1 MADSASILSSK
12 NSEKSKLTN
21 SVSRTTSETLRLAD
35 PDKAISQPNSLSTST
50 PKKKT
55 SFQITSVIVGCR
67 SSNDGGDDSAD
78 DLDESHTEDISE
90 VVDNSRVTDIENET
104 PSYSEDT
111 FSKDDVFFNASSSL
125 VSAPVIPTSSQ
136 YGLAILAST
145 ENSESASNQTDNCEN
160 SGTTVE
166 VTESV
171 INLGVVSTKHDPEM
185 RDMHPPA
192 PRTERFKVVKI
203 ESTEPFKRGRWVCMD
218 YLDHNIAQNQSAT
231 GKTDSDST
239 HQNTLAT
246 EYSGQESSSVNNVP
260 TTGATAEEVVQSA
273 VPASAPATVVASA
286 PITEQISNNNTVNI
300 QSTDS
305 NQPVV
310 SNMPISAPSTL
321 PSSYTSVSPG
331 QSLQNNMQMAPNAVV
346 SSQQP
351 QVTQQAQSLSQVHM
365 QQIMANSNQ
374 HQSLQSQQMQQVLA
388 NANVMPM
395 QQQQTQQPQQPQQT
409 QQQPQQQQQPPPQQP
424 PQPQQAQM
432 QSQQPIQQPMMQQ
445 PMQQI
450 PTMHQPQQQYQPQ
463 QQQSMAQQ
471 QTFQPMQQQQ
481 SMMPQQ
487 LPPQQSLQQQ
497 LQPVQQVHMQQSI
510 PPNIQ
515 QMPMQQQQG
524 QPVQQQQMMQ
534 QQMPQMPH
542 QVSYTQQLTQSQP
555 TIVSQPSAQQQVPAG
570 MLPHQMHPQLQNFQ
584 QNQML
589 ANMQPQPIM
598 NIQSQ
603 PHLQPQYYPTSM
615 PQTSTM
621 PGGMLPTMSQGS
633 SLPVSMQGPSVTL
646 PPLQTYTSIAQQMQQ
661 LPSMPQTPPV
671 QTSVQYSLP
680 CSMAG
685 QQPPSVQPMSQ
696 QLPNLMQQTP
706 QSYASIGSPAQS
718 YASSVV
724 SSLQSS
730 IVEPVSVLSSVGS
743 VSEQPPLAIATD
755 YMPAPTAALLESLA
769 EVTASP
775 DEQQPTSEDPESA
788 SGASAVAIDN
798 KIEQAMDLVKS
809 HLMYAVR
816 EEVEVLKEKIAELME
831 RISQLESENN
841 ILRAGASPETL
852 AQLPAPQP
860 QQTNNPS

>member
-1 MADSASILSSK
+1 MADSVSILSSK

-218 YLDHNIAQNQSAT
+218 YLDHNIAQNQSGT
-231 GKTDSDST
+231 VKTDSDGT
-239 HQNTLAT
+239 HQNTLTT
-246 EYSGQESSSVNNVP
+246 EYCAQESNTTNNVP
-260 TTGATAEEVVQSA
+260 VSGAPAEEVTQSA

-286 PITEQISNNNTVNI
+286 PITEQINNNTANI
-300 QSTDS
+300 QSADN

-310 SNMPISAPSTL
+310 NNMPISAPSTL

-331 QSLQNNMQMAPNAVV
+331 QSLQSNMQMAPNAVV
-346 SSQQP
+346 NTQQP

-388 NANVMPM
+388 NANVMSI
-395 QQQQTQQPQQPQQT
+395 QQQTQQPQQPQQT
-409 QQQPQQQQQPPPQQP
+409 QQQPQQQPPPQQ
-424 PQPQQAQM
+424 QPQQAQM
-432 QSQQPIQQPMMQQ
+432 QNQQPIQQPMMQQ
-445 PMQQI
+445 QMQQI
-450 PTMHQPQQQYQPQ
+450 PSMHQPQQQYQPQ

-471 QTFQPMQQQQ
+471 PFQPMQQQQ
-481 SMMPQQ
+481 PMMQQQ
-487 LPPQQSLQQQ
+487 LPPQQT
-497 LQPVQQVHMQQSI
+497 LQPQLQQVHMPQSI
-510 PPNIQ
+510 PQSIQ

-524 QPVQQQQMMQ
+524 QPVQQPQMMQ
-534 QQMPQMPH
+534 QQMPQMPQQPVH
-542 QVSYTQQLTQSQP
+542 QVSYTQQLTQNQP
-555 TIVSQPSAQQQVPAG
+555 TIVSQPSAQQQVPTG
-570 MLPHQMHPQLQNFQ
+570 MLPHQIHPQLQNFQ

-615 PQTSTM
+615 PQTSTI
-621 PGGMLPTMSQGS
+621 GGMLPTMSQGS
-633 SLPVSMQGPSVTL
+633 SLPVSMQGPSATL

-661 LPSMPQTPPV
+661 VPGMPQTPPV

-685 QQPPSVQPMSQ
+685 QQPMSQ
-696 QLPNLMQQTP
+696 PLPNIMQQTP

-724 SSLQSS
+724 SSLPSS
-730 IVEPVSVLSSVGS
+730 IAEPVSVLSSIGTT
-743 VSEQPPLAIATD
+743 SEQPPLAIATD

-775 DEQQPTSEDPESA
+775 DEQQPSSEDPESS

-860 QQTNNPS
+860 QQNNNPS